1 MFDRIRDL
9 VLRWLRVPHEPAP
22 PAGAPDSVRVFRA
35 GRNFYKLKLAGWGV
49 GQVGALIGIV
59 VSLWFLA
66 KVESV
71 ADTVRDSARKAA
83 TAEAALAAARKNA
96 PPEPAEVSPPVEA
109 EPEKTVTKKKSSK
122 NREAAKERAKAR
134 LGRFVERSPW
144 WVFPLISLV
153 EYAGVL
159 VYLVQIPITYAIVRL
174 DYEQRWYIVTDRS
187 LRIRSGITT
196 VLESTMSFANLQQ
209 VVVTQGPLQRLLG
222 LADVKVQSAGGGG
235 ESSEAYHGE
244 SSLHSGVFHGVENA
258 EGIRDLI
265 LERLR
270 KFRQAGLGD
279 PDDPHSDATDTT
291 ATPAPADT
299 IAAAQELLAE
309 ARALRQA
316 LTQS

>member
-9 VLRWLRVPHEPAP
+9 VLRWMRVPREPAP
-22 PAGAPDSVRVFRA
+22 PAGAAGSVRVFRA
-35 GRNFYKLKLAGWGV
+35 GRNYYKLKLVGWGF
-49 GQVGALIGIV
+49 GQLGALIGIV
-59 VSLWFLA
+59 VSLVFLA
-66 KVESV
+66 RIERE
-71 ADTVRDSARKAA
+71 ADAYKESARKAA
-83 TAEAALAAARKNA
+83 AAEAALAAAKKNA
-96 PPEPAEVSPPVEA
+96 AADPAEASPPPVVG
-109 EPEKTVTKKKSSK
+109 EPEKSVSKKKSSK

-144 WVFPLISLV
+144 WVFPLINLV
-153 EYAGVL
+153 EYAGIL
-159 VYLVQIPITYAIVRL
+159 VYLVQIPVTYAIVRL

-187 LRIRSGITT
+187 LRIRSGIGT

-209 VVVTQGPLQRLLG
+209 VAVTQGPVQRLLG

-235 ESSEAYHGE
+235 EMSEAYHGE
-244 SSLHSGVFHGVENA
+244 ASLHSGVFHGVDDA

-279 PDDPHSDATDTT
+279 PDDPHSDTAETPGTAAPTD
-291 ATPAPADT
+291 AVS
-299 IAAAQELLAE
+299 AAQELLAE

-316 LTQS
+316 LTS